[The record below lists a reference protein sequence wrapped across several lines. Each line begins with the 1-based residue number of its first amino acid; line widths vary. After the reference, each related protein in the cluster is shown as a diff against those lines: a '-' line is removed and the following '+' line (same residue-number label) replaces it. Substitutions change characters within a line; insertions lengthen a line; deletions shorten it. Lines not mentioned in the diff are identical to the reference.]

1 MQDVN
6 SKLLNDITGFEIG
19 SDNDALTFT
28 DRLCRENKW
37 SMPFARRCL
46 EEYKK
51 FIYLAA
57 VSETPVTP
65 SDEIDQVWHLHLTY
79 TQSYWIDLCQSILE
93 KPLHHGPT
101 KGGSNESNKY
111 KSQYRL
117 TLDKYTEVFKEN
129 PPQDIWPD
137 CQKRFR
143 DADKF
148 VRLNSADYFLLKRKP
163 LVSLST
169 IATLPLFLAACVKSD
184 VGVVGIALLVFL
196 GASGFFLLYKFLSH
210 RKKNNEEGGG
220 GCGSALGGNGSDGD
234 GGSGCSGC
242 GGCGG

>member
-1 MQDVN
+1 MQGVN
-6 SKLLNDITGFEIG
+6 HKLLTDITGFEIG
-19 SDNDALTFT
+19 SDSDALTFT

-37 SMPFARRCL
+37 SMPFARRCV

-57 VSETPVTP
+57 VSKTPVTP

-79 TQSYWIDLCQSILE
+79 TQSYWIDLCQLILK

-101 KGGSNESNKY
+101 KGGRSEANKY
-111 KSQYRL
+111 KSQYQL
-117 TLDKYTEVFKEN
+117 TLDKYTEVFKES

-148 VRLNSADYFLLKRKP
+148 VRLNSADYFLLKRRP
-163 LVSLST
+163 LISLGP
-169 IATLPLFLAACVKSD
+169 IVTLPLLLAACVQSD
-184 VGVVGIALLVFL
+184 VGVGGIALLVFL
-196 GASGFFLLYKFLSH
+196 GVSGFFLLCKLLSH
-210 RKKNNEEGGG
+210 KKKDNDGGG
-220 GCGSALGGNGSDGD
+220 GCGSALGGKGSD

-242 GGCGG
+242 GSCGG